1 MLKKSILILALILA
15 ALALFYFI
23 SNGEKES
30 INTIEEPPKSGE
42 EPPQNNKVAKPN
54 KLVSEV
60 LTLAKEGK
68 VPHLPFIAG
77 ETHIQEIKGDLGEPQ
92 SIETVGS
99 GEYAN
104 YLNDDATF
112 GYRNELVFDVRS
124 YHSDLH
130 QIRLNDIKKAQGEPD
145 GITYYKDE
153 QYDQIILM
161 YQLNENYQLKW
172 ILPKPTDS
180 ESNPAVHH
188 ISVLNPTY
196 KKTPVSLNEMN
207 LDEKIGQMIFAG
219 LEGTQPNNK
228 MNHLINR
235 YKVGGIIFNG
245 ENLVSPKQTIDY
257 LNQIQLQNAG
267 NPLPIMFG
275 VDQEGGRIAKLP
287 GKLKKLPTNQEIG
300 KINDPS
306 FSYEIGSLLGR
317 QLTAFGLHM
326 DFAPVLDVNSNPN
339 NPVIADRSFGN
350 NPDIVSSLGI
360 QTMKGIQSQRIISVE
375 KHFPG
380 HGDTSVDSHF
390 ELPVVNKTRAELE
403 KIELIPF
410 KQAIANGADV
420 VMVGHIMLPKI
431 DPKNPST
438 MSEKIIQGILRKDL
452 KFNGVVI
459 TDDMTMKAIINNF
472 EIGQAA
478 VQSVKAGSDII
489 MVAHDYDKIV
499 TVIKALKAAV
509 ESGEISE
516 ERIDESVN
524 RILELKKN
532 YNVQN
537 ELIKSVDVDEL
548 NRLAREILK
557 R

>member
-1 MLKKSILILALILA
+1 
-15 ALALFYFI
+15 
-23 SNGEKES
+23 
-30 INTIEEPPKSGE
+30 
-42 EPPQNNKVAKPN
+42 
-54 KLVSEV
+54 
-60 LTLAKEGK
+60 
-68 VPHLPFIAG
+68 
-77 ETHIQEIKGDLGEPQ
+77 
-92 SIETVGS
+92 
-99 GEYAN
+99 
-104 YLNDDATF
+104 
-112 GYRNELVFDVRS
+112 
-124 YHSDLH
+124 
-130 QIRLNDIKKAQGEPD
+130 
-145 GITYYKDE
+145 
-153 QYDQIILM
+153 
-161 YQLNENYQLKW
+161 
-172 ILPKPTDS
+172 
-180 ESNPAVHH
+180 
-188 ISVLNPTY
+188 
-196 KKTPVSLNEMN
+196 
-207 LDEKIGQMIFAG
+207 
-219 LEGTQPNNK
+219 
-228 MNHLINR
+228 
-235 YKVGGIIFNG
+235 
-245 ENLVSPKQTIDY
+245 
-257 LNQIQLQNAG
+257 
-267 NPLPIMFG
+267 
-275 VDQEGGRIAKLP
+275 
-287 GKLKKLPTNQEIG
+287 
-300 KINDPS
+300 
-306 FSYEIGSLLGR
+306 
-317 QLTAFGLHM
+317 
-326 DFAPVLDVNSNPN
+326 VNSNPN